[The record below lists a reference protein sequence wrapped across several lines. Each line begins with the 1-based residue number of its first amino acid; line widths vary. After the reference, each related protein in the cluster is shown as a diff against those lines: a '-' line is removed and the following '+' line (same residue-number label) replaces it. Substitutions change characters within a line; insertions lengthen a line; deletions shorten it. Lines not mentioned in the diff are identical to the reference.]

1 MADHAK
7 VEYAVAAGNDYAEH
21 EGTYLNVIKLT
32 KVSTVVI
39 LAVVTALGIYGTT
52 GSKFWTFLGVTLAL
66 ITLVHGLIADTV
78 VSAAGVLVFLLLVWA
93 FLV

>member
-21 EGTYLNVIKLT
+21 ESTYLNVIKLS
-32 KVSTVVI
+32 KVSTIAI
-39 LAVVTALGIYGTT
+39 LTVVTALGIYGTT
-52 GSKFWTFLGVTLAL
+52 GSKFWTFLGIALALVTL
-66 ITLVHGLIADTV
+66 IHGLIADTV
-78 VSAAGVLVFLLLVWA
+78 VSAAAVLVFLLLVWA